1 MVVCLRREGLRGYQ
15 LSLQR
20 FRFFLEGSVG
30 GVCFGVDAGLFFFL
44 ERRQGRTFFLGVG
57 FGKMRGIVDV
67 SLILV
72 YLLFSGGA
80 GG

>member
-44 ERRQGRTFFLGVG
+44 ERGQGRIFFWELVLV
-57 FGKMRGIVDV
+57 RG
-67 SLILV
+67 
-72 YLLFSGGA
+72 GGLWMFL
-80 GG
+80 